1 MRNLIK
7 KFKEDK
13 ILRLSVYIML
23 AIASYVTITL
33 LINPIILLYTL
44 AVLIVGLL
52 VGAVGALL
60 YIFLDSY
67 INDKFL

>member
-7 KFKEDK
+7 EFKEDK
-13 ILRLSVYIML
+13 ILRLTVYIIL

-44 AVLIVGLL
+44 AVLIVGFL

>member
-7 KFKEDK
+7 EFKEDK
-13 ILRLSVYIML
+13 ILRLTVYIIL

>member
-23 AIASYVTITL
+23 AVASYVTIAI
-33 LINPIILLYTL
+33 LINPMIIAYTILILISGLLIVLIGVLLYTS
-44 AVLIVGLL
+44 
-52 VGAVGALL
+52 
-60 YIFLDSY
+60 LDSY